1 MKDERGERKGE
12 RGKRKDEGKKR
23 KEEREKV
30 NYRDE
35 KFKHFAAFDSS
46 GFIHNSGRSLYQ
58 GIDL

>member
-1 MKDERGERKGE
+1 MKDERKG
-12 RGKRKDEGKKR
+12 EGKKR

-35 KFKHFAAFDSS
+35 KFKHFAAIDSS
-46 GFIHNSGRSLYQ
+46 RFIHNSGRSLYQ